1 MSKINTQWHPAFC
14 SALRLELSQ
23 NKNDLHFQSEYGINT
38 KPILIDLLIIKKL
51 PNILIQNEIGKIFK
65 GHNILEY
72 KSPQDSLNIDVFFK
86 AIAYASLYKANAS
99 TVDGIKANDITI
111 SLIRE
116 QKPQKLLNQL
126 SKAGLHIQKTGKGF
140 YSIQNIFFFAI
151 QIIVSKELDKE
162 EHVWLTS
169 LTKSLDMNS
178 AQKLVL
184 KMEHLTEK
192 DEKEFAD
199 SILQVVMKENKNL
212 FQKAKGVASMCEALK
227 ELMAPELKQAKQE
240 AQNKGRQEGIQ
251 EGMQAGIHMLANTI
265 LRLRNGDSE
274 EMILA
279 SGVDKSTLA
288 LALTLK

>member
-1 MSKINTQWHPAFC
+1 MLQTPELVCPAGNLP
-14 SALRLELSQ
+14 AL
-23 NKNDLHFQSEYGINT
+23 KAA
-38 KPILIDLLIIKKL
+38 IDNGADAVYMGLKDATNARNF
-51 PNILIQNEIGKIFK
+51 PG
-65 GHNILEY
+65 
-72 KSPQDSLNIDVFFK
+72 LNF
-86 AIAYASLYKANAS
+86 
-99 TVDGIKANDITI
+99 
-111 SLIRE
+111 
-116 QKPQKLLNQL
+116 
-126 SKAGLHIQKTGKGF
+126 
-140 YSIQNIFFFAI
+140 
-151 QIIVSKELDKE
+151 
-162 EHVWLTS
+162 
-169 LTKSLDMNS
+169 DMNS

-251 EGMQAGIHMLANTI
+251 EGIQEGMQAGIHMLANTI